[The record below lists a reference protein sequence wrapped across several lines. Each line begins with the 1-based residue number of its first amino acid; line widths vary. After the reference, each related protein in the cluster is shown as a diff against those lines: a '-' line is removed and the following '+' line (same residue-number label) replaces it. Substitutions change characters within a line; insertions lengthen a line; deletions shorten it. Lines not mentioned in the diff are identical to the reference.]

1 MSTLSPSTSRTA
13 LRSRQ
18 RDARGFTVTAL
29 TTKTG
34 LVLRRLRPYDFN
46 KRRLFDL
53 TGVR

>member
-29 TTKTG
+29 TTKASSCVG
-34 LVLRRLRPYDFN
+34 
-46 KRRLFDL
+46 FDL
-53 TGVR
+53 MASISAVCSI